1 MKKTKSLYALGGR
14 TWAALLIF
22 GLFGQIAWVIENMY
36 FNVFLYNTISGDTAM
51 IAAMVSA
58 SAITATVTTLVM
70 GALSDKLGRRK
81 VLIVGGYLLWG
92 VSIALFAFV
101 RQNPGVAV
109 SWDVAAAA
117 AVHSTAMLVVV
128 LDCVMTFFGST
139 ANDAAFNAWVT
150 DVTVPEN
157 RGRVETVLAVMPL
170 VAMLVVFGLLDGLT
184 QQGKWSTF
192 FLIVG
197 GMTLLGGLLGIFFLK
212 EPEKT
217 CHSDEP
223 YFANIIY
230 GLRPS
235 VIRANPALYISL
247 AALAIYAMS
256 QQVYMPYLIIYIQ
269 RFLGITDYVLLLG
282 GVLIISS
289 VVSVLLGKTV
299 DKLGK
304 LTCLTP
310 AMAVGFAGLVLMY
323 FARAQ
328 WFVFVAGIVMLGGG
342 MVVSACCQGL
352 IRDYT
357 PEGKAGLF
365 QGIRIFFQV
374 LIPMVTGPFIGVA
387 VIRNTGMTYED
398 LGTVKQVPTAEIF
411 LAAAAVL
418 LLLLVPIR
426 LLKRRQRVER
436 NAEK

>member
-1 MKKTKSLYALGGR
+1 MTKTKSPYALGGR

-58 SAITATVTTLVM
+58 SAVTATVTTLVM
-70 GALSDKLGRRK
+70 GALSDKIGRRK
-81 VLIVGGYLLWG
+81 ALIVVGYLLWG
-92 VSIALFAFV
+92 VSVAAFAFV
-101 RQNPGVAV
+101 SVDSMGKLFP
-109 SWDVAAAA
+109 AASAAYAA
-117 AVHSTAMLVVV
+117 AVAVVV

-157 RGRVETVLAVMPL
+157 RGRVETVLAILPL
-170 VAMLVVFGLLDGLT
+170 VAMLVVFGLLDGMT
-184 QQGKWSTF
+184 QSGNWSTF

-197 GMTLLGGLLGIFFLK
+197 GVTLLGGVLGIFFLK
-212 EPEKT
+212 EKEDLRPGT
-217 CHSDEP
+217 DS
-223 YFANIIY
+223 YFANIVY

-235 VIRANPALYISL
+235 VIRANPGLYISL
-247 AALAIYAMS
+247 TCLAIYSMS

-269 RFLGITDYVLLLG
+269 RFLGITDYV
-282 GVLIISS
+282 
-289 VVSVLLGKTV
+289 VLLGSVLILSSVISVLMGKVV
-299 DKLGK
+299 DKHGK
-304 LTCLTP
+304 LTCIVP
-310 AMAVGFAGLVLMY
+310 AAVVGILGLVLMY

-328 WFVFVAGIVMLGGG
+328 WFVAVAGIVMLGGG

-352 IRDYT
+352 IRDHT

-365 QGIRIFFQV
+365 QGIRILFQV

-411 LAAAAVL
+411 LAAAVVLVL
-418 LLLLVPIR
+418 LFVPVK
-426 LLKRRQRVER
+426 LLKKREAAKGA
-436 NAEK
+436 N

>member
-1 MKKTKSLYALGGR
+1 MTKTKSPYALGGR
-14 TWAALLIF
+14 TWAAVLIF

-36 FNVFLYNTISGDTAM
+36 FNVFLYNTISGDPAM

-58 SAITATVTTLVM
+58 SAVTATVTTLVM

-81 VLIVGGYLLWG
+81 ALIVVGYLLWG
-92 VSIALFAFV
+92 VSVASFAFISV
-101 RQNPGVAV
+101 ENIGKFFP
-109 SWDVAAAA
+109 AAQAA
-117 AVHSTAMLVVV
+117 QATAIAVVV
-128 LDCVMTFFGST
+128 MDCVMTFFGST

-157 RGRVETVLAVMPL
+157 RGRVETVLAVLPL
-170 VAMLVVFGLLDGLT
+170 VAMLVVFGALDGLT
-184 QQGKWSTF
+184 QSGNWSTF
-192 FLIVG
+192 FLVVG
-197 GMTLLGGLLGIFFLK
+197 GLTLLGGVLGIFFLR
-212 EPEKT
+212 EKKQT
-217 CHSDEP
+217 QRSDEP

-247 AALAIYAMS
+247 AALAIYSMS

-269 RFLGITDYVLLLG
+269 RFLGITDYVILLG
-282 GVLIISS
+282 GVLILSS

-299 DKLGK
+299 DKYGK
-304 LTCLTP
+304 LRCLTP
-310 AMAVGFAGLVLMY
+310 AAAVGFVGLVLMY
-323 FARAQ
+323 LARSQ
-328 WFVFVAGIVMLGGG
+328 WFVFVAGVVMLGGG
-342 MVVSACCQGL
+342 MVVAACCQGL

-357 PEGKAGLF
+357 PQGKAGLF
-365 QGIRIFFQV
+365 QGIRILFQV

-411 LAAAAVL
+411 LAAAIVL
-418 LLLLVPIR
+418 LLLVVPVR
-426 LLKRRQRVER
+426 LLKKKEAAER
-436 NAEK
+436 SVK

>member
-1 MKKTKSLYALGGR
+1 
-14 TWAALLIF
+14 
-22 GLFGQIAWVIENMY
+22 
-36 FNVFLYNTISGDTAM
+36 M

-81 VLIVGGYLLWG
+81 AFIVVGYLLWG
-92 VSIALFAFV
+92 VSIAAFAFI
-101 RQNPGVAV
+101 RQYPGAAV

-117 AVHSTAMLVVV
+117 GVHATAVLVVV

-184 QQGKWSTF
+184 QQGEWSTF

-197 GMTLLGGLLGIFFLK
+197 GMTLAGGLLGIFFLK
-212 EPEKT
+212 EENRPR
-217 CHSDEP
+217 SSEP
-223 YFANIIY
+223 YFANIVY

-247 AALAIYAMS
+247 AALAIYSMS

-269 RFLGITDYVLLLG
+269 RFLGITDYVILLG
-282 GVLIISS
+282 GVLILSS

-299 DKLGK
+299 DRCGK
-304 LTCLTP
+304 LRCLTP
-310 AMAVGFAGLVLMY
+310 AAAVGFVGLVLMY
-323 FARAQ
+323 FARSQ
-328 WFVFVAGIVMLGGG
+328 WFVFVAGVVMLGGG
-342 MVVSACCQGL
+342 MVVAACCQGL
-352 IRDYT
+352 IRDHT

-365 QGIRIFFQV
+365 QGIRILFQV

-387 VIRNTGMTYED
+387 VIRNTGLTYEE

-411 LAAAAVL
+411 LAAAIVL
-418 LLLLVPIR
+418 LLLAVPVV
-426 LLKRRQRVER
+426 LLKKKEAAER
-436 NAEK
+436 SVK

>member
-1 MKKTKSLYALGGR
+1 MTKTKSPYALGGR
-14 TWAALLIF
+14 TWAAVLIF

-58 SAITATVTTLVM
+58 SAVTATVTTLVM
-70 GALSDKLGRRK
+70 GALSDKLGKRK
-81 VLIVGGYLLWG
+81 ALIVVGYLLWG
-92 VSIALFAFV
+92 VSVASFAFISV
-101 RQNPGVAV
+101 ENVGKLFPAAQAAQ
-109 SWDVAAAA
+109 AAAIA
-117 AVHSTAMLVVV
+117 VVV
-128 LDCVMTFFGST
+128 MDCVMTFFGST

-150 DVTVPEN
+150 DVTVPQN
-157 RGRVETVLAVMPL
+157 RGRVETVLAVLPL
-170 VAMLVVFGLLDGLT
+170 VAMLVVFGALDGMT
-184 QQGKWSTF
+184 QSGNWSTF
-192 FLIVG
+192 FLVVG
-197 GMTLLGGLLGIFFLK
+197 GLTLVGGLLGIFFLR
-212 EPEKT
+212 EPKRERS
-217 CHSDEP
+217 HEP
-223 YFANIIY
+223 YFANIVY

-247 AALAIYAMS
+247 TALAIYSMS

-282 GVLIISS
+282 GVLVLSS
-289 VVSVLLGKTV
+289 VVSVLMGKTV
-299 DKLGK
+299 DKHGK
-304 LTCLTP
+304 LRCLTP
-310 AMAVGFAGLVLMY
+310 AAAVGFAGLMLMY
-323 FARAQ
+323 FARSQ
-328 WFVFVAGIVMLGGG
+328 WFVFVAGVVMLGGG

-365 QGIRIFFQV
+365 QGIRILFQV

-411 LAAAAVL
+411 LAAAVVLVL
-418 LLLLVPIR
+418 LVVPVK
-426 LLKRRQRVER
+426 LLKKKEAAER
-436 NAEK
+436 SAK

>member
-1 MKKTKSLYALGGR
+1 MTKTKSPYALGGR

-58 SAITATVTTLVM
+58 SAVTATVTTLVM
-70 GALSDKLGRRK
+70 GALSDKIGRRK
-81 VLIVGGYLLWG
+81 ALIVVGYLLWG
-92 VSIALFAFV
+92 VSVAAFAFISV
-101 RQNPGVAV
+101 DSMGKLFP
-109 SWDVAAAA
+109 AASAAYAA
-117 AVHSTAMLVVV
+117 AVAVVV

-157 RGRVETVLAVMPL
+157 RGRVETVLAILPL
-170 VAMLVVFGLLDGLT
+170 VAMLVVFGLLDGMT
-184 QQGKWSTF
+184 QSGNWSTF
-192 FLIVG
+192 FLVVG
-197 GMTLLGGLLGIFFLK
+197 GVTLLGGLLGIFFLK
-212 EPEKT
+212 EKEDLRPGT
-217 CHSDEP
+217 DS
-223 YFANIIY
+223 YFANIVY

-235 VIRANPALYISL
+235 VIRANPGLYISL
-247 AALAIYAMS
+247 TCLAIYSMS

-269 RFLGITDYVLLLG
+269 RFLGITDYV
-282 GVLIISS
+282 
-289 VVSVLLGKTV
+289 VLLGSVLILSSVISVLMGKVV
-299 DKLGK
+299 DKHGK
-304 LTCLTP
+304 LTCVVP
-310 AMAVGFAGLVLMY
+310 AAVVGILGLVLMY

-328 WFVFVAGIVMLGGG
+328 WFVAVAGIVMLGGG

-352 IRDYT
+352 IRDHT

-365 QGIRIFFQV
+365 QGIRILFQV

-411 LAAAAVL
+411 LAAAVVLVL
-418 LLLLVPIR
+418 LFVPVKM
-426 LLKRRQRVER
+426 LKKREAAKGA
-436 NAEK
+436 N

>member
-1 MKKTKSLYALGGR
+1 MSKTKSPYTLGGR
-14 TWAALLIF
+14 TWAAVLIF

-36 FNVFLYNTISGDTAM
+36 FNVFLYNTISGDPAM

-58 SAITATVTTLVM
+58 SAVTATVTTLVM
-70 GALSDKLGRRK
+70 GAFSDKLGRRK
-81 VLIVGGYLLWG
+81 ALIVVGYLLWG
-92 VSIALFAFV
+92 VSVAAFAFV
-101 RQNPGVAV
+101 SVENMGRLFPT
-109 SWDVAAAA
+109 AAAA
-117 AVHSTAMLVVV
+117 QAGAVAVVV

-150 DVTVPEN
+150 DVTVPQN

-184 QQGKWSTF
+184 QQGEWSTF

-197 GMTLLGGLLGIFFLK
+197 GLTLAGGLLGIFFLK
-212 EPEKT
+212 EDKRQR
-217 CHSDEP
+217 SNEP
-223 YFANIIY
+223 YFANIVY

-247 AALAIYAMS
+247 AALAIYSMS

-269 RFLGITDYVLLLG
+269 RFLGITDYVILLG
-282 GVLIISS
+282 GVLILSS
-289 VVSVLLGKTV
+289 VASVLLGKTV
-299 DKLGK
+299 DKHGK
-304 LTCLTP
+304 LRCLTP
-310 AMAVGFAGLVLMY
+310 AAAVGFGGLVLMY

-328 WFVFVAGIVMLGGG
+328 WSVFVAGVVMLAGG

-352 IRDYT
+352 IRDHT
-357 PEGKAGLF
+357 PQGKAGLF
-365 QGIRIFFQV
+365 QGIRILFQV

-387 VIRNTGMTYED
+387 VIRNTGMTYEE

-411 LAAAAVL
+411 LAAAVVLVL
-418 LLLLVPIR
+418 LVVPVK
-426 LLKRRQRVER
+426 LLKKRESAER
-436 NAEK
+436 SVK